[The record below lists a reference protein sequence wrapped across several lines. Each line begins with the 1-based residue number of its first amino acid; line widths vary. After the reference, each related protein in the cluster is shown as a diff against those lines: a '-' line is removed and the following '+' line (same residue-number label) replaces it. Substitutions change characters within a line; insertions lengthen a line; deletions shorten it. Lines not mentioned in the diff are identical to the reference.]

1 MALTES
7 EELELLEL
15 ENEEAGAM
23 RDAQADIPRTSEDYG
38 EALLTNLPTSGFVQ
52 DVVRGLPATAGAIPG
67 AAAGA
72 ALGIPFGPLGIAAGG
87 VIGAGL
93 GGAAG
98 ESTRQAA
105 SQFTAASFPE
115 EQYPVS
121 RPGGVLRDVGIQGAL
136 QAAGH
141 GAGAAVGAA
150 AGAIRPGI
158 NRLGAQFMRAAAGV
172 PEKVGEAAMRTPGI
186 LLDAPT
192 SESASAGYKAF
203 ERYTGLKGLGDMV
216 KSSGRFPSEA
226 QLEDM
231 VFGIAKKATEGTA
244 QPQELYLASQAESN
258 LKKMAKLGNP
268 RYATLEASIIGAKQT
283 VDDALG
289 KIYPEYASL
298 RSDYFAAGVGE
309 EFSSLFPLNKNTSPN
324 VLRAV
329 TAAGT
334 AVAGTLAGQPAAL
347 AALPLVSP
355 AFYGLGLRG
364 AAIAGRLPPPAY
376 RVIPQAAAGAIG
388 SYLSDYY
395 GRTAP

>member
-1 MALTES
+1 MPEKIG
-7 EELELLEL
+7 EV
-15 ENEEAGAM
+15 AM
-23 RDAQADIPRTSEDYG
+23 RNP
-38 EALLTNLPTSGFVQ
+38 N
-52 DVVRGLPATAGAIPG
+52 
-67 AAAGA
+67 
-72 ALGIPFGPLGIAAGG
+72 
-87 VIGAGL
+87 
-93 GGAAG
+93 
-98 ESTRQAA
+98 
-105 SQFTAASFPE
+105 
-115 EQYPVS
+115 
-121 RPGGVLRDVGIQGAL
+121 
-136 QAAGH
+136 
-141 GAGAAVGAA
+141 
-150 AGAIRPGI
+150 
-158 NRLGAQFMRAAAGV
+158 
-172 PEKVGEAAMRTPGI
+172 I
-186 LLDAPT
+186 LSDAPT
-192 SESASAGYKAF
+192 VAGASAGYQAF

-244 QPQELYLASQAESN
+244 QPQELYLASQAASN

-364 AAIAGRLPPPAY
+364 AAIAGSLPPPAY